1 MHKVVNNL
9 ISIQNELK
17 IKIKKL
23 NLENYNPN
31 VIAVSKT
38 FSIKD
43 ILPLI
48 NHGHIHFGENKVQEA
63 VEKWTDIKNDF
74 KNIKLHMIG
83 KLQTNKVKYA
93 IPLFD
98 YIHSVDNLKL
108 AEKIS
113 KEQVKKNK
121 IMKLFIQINIGN
133 EKQKSGILVE
143 DLDTFYNKCTKD
155 LGLNIL
161 GLMCLPPNDSKVS
174 TYFSKMQQLVK
185 NLKLK
190 EISMGMSSDYLE
202 AINFQTTYL
211 RIGSKIFGKR
221 N

>member
-31 VIAVSKT
+31 IIAVSKT

-48 NHGHIHFGENKVQEA
+48 NHGHIHFGENKIQEA

-190 EISMGMSSDYLE
+190 EISMGMSSDYLD
-202 AINFQTTYL
+202 AIDFKATYL
-211 RIGSKIFGKR
+211 RIGSKIFGER